1 MFDIIFIVRVSI
13 FRDFTR
19 HKIYLSQNMM
29 PKKKENDALALFSL
43 LELDVNLSFNFH
55 TTYESEY

>member
-1 MFDIIFIVRVSI
+1 MFDIIFIVRDSI
-13 FRDFTR
+13 FRDFTI

-29 PKKKENDALALFSL
+29 PKQKENDALFFL

-55 TTYESEY
+55 STYKSEY